1 MQSALVLQ
9 SGKSEISTNEREREN
24 ENEGRREGAVEEKRE
39 IIHSG
44 TAVKL
49 L

>member
-9 SGKSEISTNEREREN
+9 SGKSEMSTNERER
-24 ENEGRREGAVEEKRE
+24 EGRREGAVEEKRE